1 MLTKNEFNSKIESIT
16 IERNNNSE
24 ISLASLEYAKIL
36 DIINKKD
43 KRLKVISIKNLHK
56 RLDQIRQTKKIIIK

>member
-24 ISLASLEYAKIL
+24 ISLASLEYTKIL

-56 RLDQIRQTKKIIIK
+56 RLD

>member
-56 RLDQIRQTKKIIIK
+56 RLD